1 MVKSLLSFFLLV
13 IIYCVAF
20 GSLAQAEDFPIPQH
34 PIRTGN
40 IQNGGTYDN
49 PMDVRITYDAV
60 AWSSIPMGAADDCP
74 TFLGVWL
81 MVDGV
86 ATAPQTRTSTD
97 FIGDGFGCDRGR
109 GSMTF
114 SLNLSPG
121 QHAIS
126 YHAVTSWYLKGRGFN
141 IFNTWNYSPNI
152 VTIRPPIP
160 TPTILVDGTIWGGR
174 VSTVDTPFTLQ
185 ITGTNNPTQCFL
197 QTTNAP
203 GQTRGY
209 QSFPCDKYLTPKSV
223 RPSDFNFTEGVNT
236 FNVYMV
242 NAYGTSKTA
251 VNWATVAPLPEA
263 TVLLNGKPDDVTV
276 STLTSPFRLQ
286 ITGSNNP
293 THCYM
298 DTGSNSDFEFPCDK
312 YVTET
317 TVLPS
322 DFGFTDGRN
331 QMRVWVENDNG
342 MSDRVIRNIFIRPIP
357 EVTLLLN
364 GASQDI
370 RVPLTSTPFTLQITG
385 TNNPQQCYMKAINSS
400 GQGDFYQWFDCD
412 EYKNPRTVVPG
423 NWPFFFQNGVNT
435 IRVYM
440 TNQYGDA
447 SDEVSHAVTIGTFRP
462 SVSFLLNG
470 LPQDL
475 VLATAASPFDIRVSF
490 IDNPT
495 ACYESRKIP
504 SALVWGPYIKLSDN
518 DCSINGVIE
527 ASGVSP
533 LTFGLQTG
541 VNGIRYYASNAAG
554 NSNVVTRYITVPLPT
569 VNTLALC
576 TDSGISI
583 AIGTRTT
590 GRILVANTS
599 EQLKAYYDNNPSD
612 CAGTE
617 VTNGWSDTGSPIV
630 SISGNGTS
638 PQTITAGS
646 GTGTE
651 AVTIAQGA
659 DTIIINYSVISPP
672 CVPNCS
678 NSVNVC
684 QGTLFT
690 SSNSCSPNDCVGE
703 KNCNYNWREI
713 AP

>member
-1 MVKSLLSFFLLV
+1 
-13 IIYCVAF
+13 
-20 GSLAQAEDFPIPQH
+20 
-34 PIRTGN
+34 
-40 IQNGGTYDN
+40 
-49 PMDVRITYDAV
+49 
-60 AWSSIPMGAADDCP
+60 
-74 TFLGVWL
+74 
-81 MVDGV
+81 
-86 ATAPQTRTSTD
+86 
-97 FIGDGFGCDRGR
+97 
-109 GSMTF
+109 
-114 SLNLSPG
+114 
-121 QHAIS
+121 
-126 YHAVTSWYLKGRGFN
+126 
-141 IFNTWNYSPNI
+141 
-152 VTIRPPIP
+152 
-160 TPTILVDGTIWGGR
+160 
-174 VSTVDTPFTLQ
+174 
-185 ITGTNNPTQCFL
+185 
-197 QTTNAP
+197 
-203 GQTRGY
+203 
-209 QSFPCDKYLTPKSV
+209 
-223 RPSDFNFTEGVNT
+223 
-236 FNVYMV
+236 
-242 NAYGTSKTA
+242 
-251 VNWATVAPLPEA
+251 
-263 TVLLNGKPDDVTV
+263 
-276 STLTSPFRLQ
+276 
-286 ITGSNNP
+286 
-293 THCYM
+293 
-298 DTGSNSDFEFPCDK
+298 
-312 YVTET
+312 
-317 TVLPS
+317 
-322 DFGFTDGRN
+322 
-331 QMRVWVENDNG
+331 
-342 MSDRVIRNIFIRPIP
+342 
-357 EVTLLLN
+357 
-364 GASQDI
+364 
-370 RVPLTSTPFTLQITG
+370 
-385 TNNPQQCYMKAINSS
+385 
-400 GQGDFYQWFDCD
+400 
-412 EYKNPRTVVPG
+412 
-423 NWPFFFQNGVNT
+423 
-435 IRVYM
+435 M